1 MFAVRVRFVLLLTSC
16 IASDVNIL
24 HMFRQYC
31 SKSLDCP
38 LEHQAESNFTET
50 DTDECCLKCSCSE
63 QCGMT
68 QSCCFVEDNI
78 DYVRK
83 QGKECI
89 EPFIGDV
96 NHFLQL
102 GGYGFVMVTTCL
114 DRDEECKYKNVT
126 LNVSPVEST
135 SSEVFINEECA
146 RCNKVNNFVRWNVRI
161 LSTGQYS
168 YSFRN
173 MDEPTN
179 NIETII
185 YNSPT
190 TVSHHTCYKTFV
202 PVDISNCPNELYKQA
217 CASVVLPF
225 FTYLGTF
232 KNVFCFLCFSP
243 KTPSCDLSNGR
254 ETPGGISLLLN
265 NKLDVTT
272 IAAYFSRDRLQSNDC
287 PDGYMPHPAR
297 VGTSDIKYIIARS
310 FRHKHSH
317 FLN

>member
-1 MFAVRVRFVLLLTSC
+1 MFAVRVWFVILLTSC
-16 IASDVNIL
+16 IARDVNIL

-50 DTDECCLKCSCSE
+50 ETDECCLKCSCGE

-78 DYVRK
+78 NHVGK

-102 GGYGFVMVTTCL
+102 GGHGVVMVTTCL
-114 DRDEECKYKNVT
+114 DRDKECKYKNGT
-126 LNVSPVEST
+126 LNLRPVEST

-146 RCNKVNNFVRWNVRI
+146 RCNRVNNFVRWNVRI

-179 NIETII
+179 NDETII

-190 TVSHHTCYKTFV
+190 TVSHSTCYESFV
-202 PVDISNCPNELYKQA
+202 PVDISNCPNEIYKQA

-225 FTYLGTF
+225 LTTSGTF
-232 KNVFCFLCFSP
+232 KNVFCFMCYSP
-243 KTPSCDLSNGR
+243 NAPSCDLSLGR
-254 ETPGGISLLLN
+254 EFSRAITLLLN
-265 NKLDVTT
+265 YKLDVTT

-287 PDGYMPHPAR
+287 PDGFMPHPVR
-297 VGTSDIKYIIARS
+297 VGASYFK
-310 FRHKHSH
+310 
-317 FLN
+317 